1 MKHRMPDWAEALSRR
16 RMLRLRLFAGG
27 AAAGLAAGLSVALY
41 RWLIGEAETLRT
53 VLATQALEDAAEGS
67 VLPFALWAAGLL
79 AAALVLSALCRW
91 EPMASGSGIP
101 QVKGMLLGWVH
112 LRWLRVLL
120 VQIFGGALAIGAGL
134 SLGHAG
140 PAVEIGAAAAQ
151 GTSRAA
157 GRRRAEERCLV
168 TGGAGAGLAA
178 VFNAPLA
185 GMLFA
190 LEELHHTFS
199 ASVILPAMA
208 ASVTAACTV
217 RFFFGSHTIFLFT
230 GTAPLEAG
238 ELPWVV
244 LLGAVCGAAAVPL
257 NAGLL
262 AARRFYGLP
271 CFRTRERKI
280 GFALALAGLA
290 AFLCPALTG
299 GGDRLINAVTQCP
312 PGFFVL
318 AGLALA
324 KSLFTFASFG
334 SGVPGGFFFPSL
346 TVGALTGAAAGT
358 LLIDAGLLPPEAMT
372 NVIILSM
379 AAFFAGS
386 VRAPI
391 TGAVLL
397 LEMTGR
403 FEQLMPLALAA
414 ATAYVA
420 SGLLGGVPIYEALLR
435 RQRAD
440 AGIGT
445 LPEPRLVEL
454 AVENGSALDGRRT
467 ADLPLPPR
475 TVLAEI
481 RRGGEPIVPGAETVV
496 RAGDQLAFLTQCGD
510 AAQLERLVEGTL
522 PAGGVHA
529 HKK

>member
-1 MKHRMPDWAEALSRR
+1 MKSRMPDWAEALSRR

-27 AAAGLAAGLSVALY
+27 AAAGLAAGLAVALY
-41 RWLIGEAETLRT
+41 RWLIDEAETLRAGLSAE
-53 VLATQALEDAAEGS
+53 VMEGAAAGR
-67 VLPFALWAAGLL
+67 LFPLALWAAGLL
-79 AAALVLSALCRW
+79 AAAFVLAALCRW

-101 QVKGMLLGWVH
+101 QVKGMLLGWMR

-178 VFNAPLA
+178 VFNAPLT

-217 RFFFGSHTIFLFT
+217 RFFFGDHTLFLFS
-230 GTAPLEAG
+230 GTEPLEAAQ
-238 ELPWVV
+238 LPWVV
-244 LLGAVCGAAAVPL
+244 LLGAVCGAAAVPF
-257 NAGLL
+257 NQGLL
-262 AARRFYGLP
+262 AARRFYSLP
-271 CFRTRERKI
+271 CFRTRERRI
-280 GFALALAGLA
+280 AFALALAGLA
-290 AFLCPALTG
+290 TFLCPALTG
-299 GGDRLINAVTQCP
+299 GGDRLINAVTQAP
-312 PGFFVL
+312 PGFFLL

-358 LLIDAGLLPPEAMT
+358 LAIDAGFLPPDAMT

-397 LEMTGR
+397 LEMTGS
-403 FEQLMPLALAA
+403 FQQLMPLALAT

-440 AGIGT
+440 AGIPA
-445 LPEPRLVEL
+445 LPEPQLVEL
-454 AVENGSALDGRRT
+454 TAESGSALDGRR
-467 ADLPLPPR
+467 ASDLPLPPH
-475 TVLAEI
+475 TVLAAL
-481 RRGGEPIVPGAETVV
+481 RRGGDPLVPEADTVI
-496 RAGDQLAFLTQCGD
+496 RPGDQLAFLTQCGD
-510 AAQLERLVEGTL
+510 AAQIERLGEGHL
-522 PAGGVHA
+522 PDGGIKN